1 MKYNP
6 RRNYLH
12 PVLRPYS
19 NDYPEGELE
28 TKLSIDPG
36 TDYVTIAVD
45 FRVNEPSIQEQIERG
60 GAVCAAMLYCGP
72 TLYREMIRA
81 GKGSNR
87 AETDV
92 PTSMLRGEV
101 LVHPAIFATTELAY
115 QASTAHEEYR
125 GLDIE
130 IGQWNPMAVDRY
142 WQFQVMP
149 ADKSTKGIFN
159 LQMNNSLPDG
169 EFDIECS
176 PNEKYVSITAN
187 EQTRAKLKQ
196 LGAQEHDSLST
207 VYMSALTC
215 ALAEVKYMGDEETV
229 HDDGWVHCIRNNMK
243 RLNID
248 IGNDEDDGQHTL
260 FRAAQQL
267 LHRPFEPFM
276 EIAIGRRHNGDEED

>member
-12 PVLRPYS
+12 PVLRPFS
-19 NDYPEGELE
+19 NDYPNGELE
-28 TKLSIDPG
+28 TELNIDQG
-36 TDYVTIAVD
+36 LEYVTIAVD
-45 FRVNEPSIQEQIERG
+45 FLVNEPSIQEQIENGR
-60 GAVCAAMLYCGP
+60 AICAAMLYCGP

-81 GKGSNR
+81 GRGSIR

-92 PTSMLRGEV
+92 PTSLLRGEV
-101 LVHPAIFATTELAY
+101 LVHPAIFATDELAY
-115 QASTAHEEYR
+115 PAPTAHEEYQ
-125 GLDIE
+125 GSNIV

-142 WQFQVMP
+142 WQFQITP

-159 LQMNNSLPDG
+159 LKVKNVLPDG

-187 EQTRAKLKQ
+187 EQTRGKLKQ
-196 LGAQEHDSLST
+196 LGAQEQDSLST

-215 ALAEVKYMGDEETV
+215 ALAEIKYMEEEDQV
-229 HDDGWVHCIRNNMK
+229 HDDGWVHCIKNNMK

-248 IGNDEDDGQHTL
+248 IGNAEDEGRHTL
-260 FRAAQQL
+260 FLAAQQL

-276 EIAIGRRHNGDEED
+276 EIAIGRRNNGDEED